1 MFKETELS
9 YTSGNENSKGLL
21 IFQEVTFRGLKMLLA
36 QGLKNVLYFRRYIT
50 KPENQ
55 TIFTL
60 PIKRRKLF

>member
-21 IFQEVTFRGLKMLLA
+21 IFQEVIFRGLKMLLA

-55 TIFTL
+55 KFFTL
-60 PIKRRKLF
+60 PIKRRKIF